1 MGTGSSMVISSSSNH
16 IQKSST
22 MFWPM
27 DVAYYF
33 FKLKIINWYVI
44 RKFIPTYMYYYT
56 TYFGLRRWLGKIL
69 LIRFRW
75 HVTHIW
81 NSTWS
86 QFNMIKSRIVNAAF
100 TVLCI
105 TIKLIGSNSTR
116 IILWLTRSNLWKNIF
131 LNVFIKSILLNPVFL
146 SFFKSM

>member
-1 MGTGSSMVISSSSNH
+1 
-16 IQKSST
+16 
-22 MFWPM
+22 
-27 DVAYYF
+27 
-33 FKLKIINWYVI
+33 
-44 RKFIPTYMYYYT
+44 MYYYT

-131 LNVFIKSILLNPVFL
+131 FLNVFIKSILLNPVFFYL
-146 SFFKSM
+146 FLKVVVLKYRKQDVHLLCDINGVIFWQIFFHLIFHNLIHTPVSM